1 MALSFPSSPTVGQ
14 YFDAGTRVWRWN
26 GTFWAV
32 ITPLQ
37 FAQIGN
43 YVEAIAPTP
52 PGHQRLLSGP
62 APPIIIALLLCLS
75 AMSAWAQATVSKVMI
90 DVKMSDGT
98 FQERQLTPVNDY
110 YIGFSS
116 AGVLEVKAG
125 GSGSPGSGTV
135 TSVGMTVPTGF
146 SVTGSPITTNGTFG
160 VTYAAGYQ
168 GYTAA
173 EAAKLSGIAAGA
185 EVNVNAD
192 WNAGS
197 GDAQIL
203 NKPTLGTM
211 AAETATN
218 YLTTAAAASGY
229 QSLDAQ
235 LTDIAGLAPTKGR
248 LIVGDGTNWVDL
260 GVGTNAHVLTA
271 DSAQPKGV
279 KWAAVAG
286 SGDALTSGTLDQFA
300 DVTQTGTLALTGTIA
315 INGGT
320 HSGTNTGDVTLAGVP
335 DYITIT
341 GQIIT
346 LNPIDL
352 VDNVSGALPIT
363 HGGTGETLKADA
375 FDALAPTTTKGDL
388 IVHDGSNNV
397 RVPVPVDEGFVLTT
411 DSAETAGVKWVS
423 PTSAASSVTQVFTAD
438 GTWTKPAGA
447 KYVSALIIS
456 GGGGG
461 GGGRV
466 TLIDPMAQAAAVGGG
481 GGAPGCC
488 VFIPCMNADALGATE
503 PVAVGAGGLGGA
515 SAGPGAGTG
524 GAGSNG
530 GISTFGR
537 SFIGGNNGNGGTT
550 TTGAAGSALA
560 TSIGIYMQILANGV
574 AGGAGSNGN
583 AVTAPTL
590 TNIGG
595 PTGGGGGGGISTVG
609 VSGTGGNGG
618 PRSYTH
624 SGTEN
629 GGNGGTLISRNGVIG
644 NAGINSSGTGGGGGA
659 AGDAAGTIDGG
670 KGGDGGNYGAG
681 GGGGGAARTGARS
694 GAGGKGADGIVII
707 TTYF

>member
-62 APPIIIALLLCLS
+62 APPIIIALLLCLG

-335 DYITIT
+335 DYMNIS
-341 GQIIT
+341 GQVIT
-346 LNPIDL
+346 LDPIDL
-352 VDNVSGALPIT
+352 VDDVSGALPIT
-363 HGGTGETLKADA
+363 HGGTGEVLKADA
-375 FDALAPTTTKGDL
+375 FNALAPTTTKGDL
-388 IVHDGSNNV
+388 IVHNGSNNV
-397 RVPVPVDEGFVLTT
+397 RLAGGTNGHVLTR
-411 DSAETAGVKWVS
+411 DSTTAEGVKWA
-423 PTSAASSVTQVFTAD
+423 AASSGSMV
-438 GTWTKPAGA
+438 
-447 KYVSALIIS
+447 L
-456 GGGGG
+456 
-461 GGGRV
+461 
-466 TLIDPMAQAAAVGGG
+466 L
-481 GGAPGCC
+481 
-488 VFIPCMNADALGATE
+488 
-503 PVAVGAGGLGGA
+503 A
-515 SAGPGAGTG
+515 SATASNSVEINFDNYFNPSLYSQYRLVITNCFSASTTYPRLTWRNSTPADITG
-524 GAGSNG
+524 VYRYLGYMGLL
-530 GISTFGR
+530 
-537 SFIGGNNGNGGTT
+537 
-550 TTGAAGSALA
+550 GAAGSA
-560 TSIGIYMQILANGV
+560 QQANQ
-574 AGGAGSNGN
+574 SNNDGF
-583 AVTAPTL
+583 PL
-590 TNIGG
+590 L
-595 PTGGGGGGGISTVG
+595 G
-609 VSGTGGNGG
+609 VSALLGATDKEF
-618 PRSYTH
+618 SLVADIT
-624 SGTEN
+624 
-629 GGNGGTLISRNGVIG
+629 IG
-644 NAGINSSGTGGGGGA
+644 DQFQNLFWRCVFKTSSGTL
-659 AGDAAGTIDGG
+659 GTYDGLG
-670 KGGDGGNYGAG
+670 VHETTTDVLGIRFSMASGNITSGSIQLYGIL
-681 GGGGGAARTGARS
+681 
-694 GAGGKGADGIVII
+694 K
-707 TTYF
+707 